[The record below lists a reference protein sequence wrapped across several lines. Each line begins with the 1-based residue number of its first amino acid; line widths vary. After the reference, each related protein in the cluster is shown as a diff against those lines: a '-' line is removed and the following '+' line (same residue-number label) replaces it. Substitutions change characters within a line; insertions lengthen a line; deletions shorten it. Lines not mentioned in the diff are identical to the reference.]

1 MNRPMNPNDPAPC
14 AGTPPAE
21 FVIDR
26 ALVAGL
32 LTEQHPNLAHLPLRE
47 VDAGWDNAIFRLG
60 DRLAV
65 RLPRRA
71 AAAPL
76 IFNEQ
81 TWLPRLAARLSLPVP
96 TPCCFGTPA
105 LGYRWHWSVVPWLKG
120 ISADLSEPAA
130 SQARPLAEF
139 LRSLH
144 GPAPADAPANPMRGI
159 PLSQRSEMVATRM
172 QRLAGRTSLITPQ
185 LMNVWEAALHAPL
198 DLPPTWLH
206 GDLHPRNVLVDRG
219 SITGIIDWG
228 DLTAGDPATD
238 LGSIW
243 MLWEDPRARQAAM
256 EAYGGISEA
265 TLQRAK
271 GWAVLF
277 GVFLLDTG
285 LTDNPRNAGIGAR
298 ALRRVLDSM

>member
-1 MNRPMNPNDPAPC
+1 MNPDNPTLSG
-14 AGTPPAE
+14 GTPPAE
-21 FVIDR
+21 FAIDG
-26 ALVAGL
+26 ALVSRL
-32 LTEQHPNLAHLPLRE
+32 LAEQHPDLAHLPLE
-47 VDAGWDNAIFRLG
+47 VVDAGWDNAMFRLG
-60 DRLAV
+60 DHLAV

-76 IFNEQ
+76 ILHEQ
-81 TWLPRLAARLSLPVP
+81 TWLPGLSARLTLPVP
-96 TPCCFGTPA
+96 TPCRFGTPA
-105 LGYRWHWSVVPWLKG
+105 LGYPWHWSVVHWLDG
-120 ISADLSEPAA
+120 VTADLNEPAS

-139 LRSLH
+139 LHSLH
-144 GPAPADAPANPMRGI
+144 GPAPAAAPANPMRGV
-159 PLSQRSEMVATRM
+159 PLALRCGMVAARL
-172 QRLAGRTSLITPQ
+172 QRLAGRTNLITPQ
-185 LMNVWEAALHAPL
+185 LMRVWEAALRAPL

-206 GDLHPRNVLVDRG
+206 ADLHPRNVLVQRG

-238 LGSIW
+238 LASVW

-256 EAYGGISEA
+256 EAYGHISEA

-285 LTDNPRNAGIGAR
+285 LTDNPRNAEIGSR
-298 ALRRVLDSM
+298 ALCRVVGQP